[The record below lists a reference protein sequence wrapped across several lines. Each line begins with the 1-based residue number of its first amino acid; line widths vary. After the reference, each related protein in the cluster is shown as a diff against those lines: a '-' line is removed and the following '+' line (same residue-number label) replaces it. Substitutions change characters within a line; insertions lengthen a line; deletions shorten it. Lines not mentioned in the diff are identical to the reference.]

1 MYAHPVPCGIMVS
14 QECILKDVF
23 SSRMCSHHAN
33 PRTHGGAHLSG
44 LRPHGHAEVHRWASC
59 CSTSASKMASTNGR
73 MRAQGPMTDLA
84 LTLGSSGERRGGVF
98 MTVSVRLNH
107 DDAMLFR
114 KYAEMNGISMSE
126 LVRRAVLERIED
138 DFDMKCYEKAM
149 KEYHENPETFTL
161 DEVEKELGLA

>member
-1 MYAHPVPCGIMVS
+1 
-14 QECILKDVF
+14 
-23 SSRMCSHHAN
+23 MCSHHAN

-44 LRPHGHAEVHRWASC
+44 LRPHGHAEVHRRASC

-84 LTLGSSGERRGGVF
+84 LTLGSSGERRGGIF

-126 LVRRAVLERIED
+126 LVRLCSCCVAGRFLHERYKSFSFRAHCVIMSCQFSERTPAYRGGSFLLQREQ
-138 DFDMKCYEKAM
+138 
-149 KEYHENPETFTL
+149 HR
-161 DEVEKELGLA
+161 

>member
-1 MYAHPVPCGIMVS
+1 
-14 QECILKDVF
+14 
-23 SSRMCSHHAN
+23 MCSHHAN

-44 LRPHGHAEVHRWASC
+44 LRPHGHAEVHRRASC

-84 LTLGSSGERRGGVF
+84 LTLGSSGERRGGIF

-126 LVRRAVLERIED
+126 LVHLCSCCVAGRFLHERYKSFSFRAHCVIMSCQFSERTPAYRGGSFLLQREQ
-138 DFDMKCYEKAM
+138 
-149 KEYHENPETFTL
+149 HR
-161 DEVEKELGLA
+161 

>member
-1 MYAHPVPCGIMVS
+1 
-14 QECILKDVF
+14 
-23 SSRMCSHHAN
+23 MCSHHAN

-44 LRPHGHAEVHRWASC
+44 LRPHGHAEVHRRASC
-59 CSTSASKMASTNGR
+59 CFTSASKMASTNGW

-84 LTLGSSGERRGGVF
+84 LTLGSSGERRGGIF

-126 LVRRAVLERIED
+126 LVRLCSCCAAGRFLHERYKGFSFRAHCVIMSCQFIKSRL
-138 DFDMKCYEKAM
+138 
-149 KEYHENPETFTL
+149 
-161 DEVEKELGLA
+161 